1 MQPTNEGLNK
11 DLFEYLLKSIADAPS
26 YKLLSIELVG
36 LAPLRSQFKMEV
48 RPEHANSIG
57 LMQGGI
63 LSALADAAMGIAV
76 RTQGV
81 NAATV
86 DISVGFT
93 SAARVGDTLR
103 AEGSVV
109 KAGKDIFF
117 TDCRVHSGDRLI
129 GYSKATFY
137 KVGNIKY

>member
-1 MQPTNEGLNK
+1 MQPFNDGL
-11 DLFEYLLKSIADAPS
+11 DERLFEYLLRSIATAPS
-26 YKLLSIELVG
+26 YNLLGIKLLR
-36 LAPLRSQFKMEV
+36 LAPLQAGFEMVV

-57 LMQGGI
+57 MMQGGL

-76 RTQGV
+76 RTLGV

-93 SAARVGDTLR
+93 AAARQGDALR
-103 AEGSVV
+103 AEGVVV

-117 TDCRVHSGDRLI
+117 TECRVQSGDRLI

-137 KVGNIKY
+137 KVGYIQY

>member
-1 MQPTNEGLNK
+1 MQPFNDGL
-11 DLFEYLLKSIADAPS
+11 DERLFEYLLRSIATAPS
-26 YKLLSIELVG
+26 YNLLGVKLLR
-36 LAPLRSQFKMEV
+36 LAPLQAGFEMV
-48 RPEHANSIG
+48 VQPEHANSIG
-57 LMQGGI
+57 LMQGGL

-76 RTQGV
+76 RTLGV

-93 SAARVGDTLR
+93 AAARQGDVLR
-103 AEGSVV
+103 AEGVVV

-117 TDCRVHSGDRLI
+117 TECQVQSGDRLI

-137 KVGNIKY
+137 KVSYIKY